1 MKKKNFISP
10 IKVADSPPDEEVW
23 AIMDCN
29 TSTHAQDIMDKR
41 IERVCLEIQS
51 EWTGAE
57 RERRA
62 LHIARVPWSVPSGV
76 KPAGPGYTK
85 RRERVNGENEPR

>member
-51 EWTGAE
+51 EWTGA
-57 RERRA
+57 
-62 LHIARVPWSVPSGV
+62 
-76 KPAGPGYTK
+76 
-85 RRERVNGENEPR
+85 